1 MADSVLVVGGG
12 PSGLMAAI
20 TAARV
25 GAKVTVL
32 EANEKPGRKLLAT
45 GNGKCNLTNMRMDP
59 SVYRGNDTKFIQKVI
74 AHYDQEQVL
83 AFFSEIG
90 LATINK
96 AGWIYPRTEQASS
109 VLDLLLMEATDLKI
123 KIKTKE
129 KVEKIYKELT
139 PEGKS
144 AFVVK
149 TGTWQ
154 YIADTV
160 VIACGSPA
168 SSVRGASDDVNAFAD
183 FFQIRREEFLP
194 ALVPLKVKGDFTGKW
209 AGIRTH
215 ASVTL
220 VVNGKKIAKD
230 TGELQL
236 TEYGI
241 SGIPVFQISR
251 FAVHACREKS
261 LVEAVLNFF
270 PEWTEEELRD
280 ELATRVENRPDK
292 SLSQMLVGLLPDKL
306 IPIFIAQLSGG
317 QSGAGTRNL
326 SAGQLS
332 DWLTRA
338 AYRLRHFKVKI
349 TGAASLG
356 QAQICSGG
364 ILAEELK
371 ESMESKS
378 ISGLFFCGESVDADG
393 PCGGYNLQWAW
404 SSGYTAG
411 ISAAY
416 KGRC

>member
-59 SVYRGNDTKFIQKVI
+59 SVYRGNDTEFIRKVI
-74 AHYDQEQVL
+74 SHFDEEQVL
-83 AFFSEIG
+83 GFFSEIG

-96 AGWIYPRTEQASS
+96 AGWVYPRTEQASA
-109 VLDLLLMEATDLKI
+109 VLDLLLMEAADLKI
-123 KIKTKE
+123 KIKTNE
-129 KVEKIYKELT
+129 RAEKIHKELT
-139 PEGKS
+139 PEGES
-144 AFVVK
+144 VFLVK

-154 YIADTV
+154 YTADAV
-160 VIACGSPA
+160 IIACGSPA
-168 SSVRGASDDVNAFAD
+168 SAVRGSSDDLNGFAD
-183 FFQIRREEFLP
+183 FFQIRREDFLP

-209 AGIRTH
+209 AGTRTH

-220 VVNGKKIAKD
+220 VVDGKKVAKD

-251 FAVHACREKS
+251 FAVHACRDKS

-292 SLSQMLVGLLPDKL
+292 TMAQMLVGLLPEKL
-306 IPIFIAQLSGG
+306 IPIFIAQLTGRSG
-317 QSGAGTRNL
+317 QDSRNL
-326 SAGQLS
+326 SAAQLE
-332 DWLTRA
+332 DWLKRA

-349 TGAASLG
+349 AGAASLG

-364 ILAEELK
+364 VLAEELK
-371 ESMESKS
+371 ESMESRS
-378 ISGLFFCGESVDADG
+378 ISGLFFCGESVDVDG